1 MQVPNWFRWLIII
14 VATLIMC
21 ACRAPMQEGV
31 RNTPL
36 FPGDLSGQQPA
47 AAPSNRT
54 VIQGSLAEKAAAM
67 AQQSQFSGYVAA
79 PTNTASVQGQK
90 RQREIGK
97 IESLLTEDTE
107 PATATAVYASPA
119 AGNANAGSFEGV
131 TVSFEVQDEPQQADS
146 DAKSG
151 GKSGAEHVV
160 QLLSQPILSASG
172 TSARPQDIALAS
184 CDEPMLV
191 CPTTPYEQYL
201 PMEDIPVE
209 NNPQRWAVNPFAC
222 NEFAQRNLR
231 QSYPD
236 EYICDGGDRN
246 GQVTVLNDWSLRNLD
261 PEDTI
266 GHYDTLDNQLIV
278 EPSNRVCVYAPR
290 FVSARKVT
298 AAFENLKRDQPF
310 IADKAAAPITDGRL
324 RIADQ
329 YSQTLSPQRHLLVQ
343 PPSSLR
349 VRLPGVEAVH
359 RQPVSIA
366 ILDLSAHEDF
376 RVMKLGIH
384 KQTEKA
390 RLAEFTANA
399 ITWTHDKAVQVVID
413 EEVAQT
419 QMSRKGVETLHF
431 IDNGPPK
438 MRVIKTASTSDA
450 LPGEEI
456 EFTLRFDNIGYQT
469 IGNVTIVDNL
479 TTRLEF
485 IEGSD
490 LCSEECN
497 FVADYNDVDSLT
509 LRWEIINPVK
519 AGQGGLIRFR
529 CRLR

>member
-21 ACRAPMQEGV
+21 ACRAPMQEGLK
-31 RNTPL
+31 NTPI
-36 FPGDLSGQQPA
+36 FPGDLSGQRSAVSQNHP
-47 AAPSNRT
+47 P
-54 VIQGSLAEKAAAM
+54 VIQRTLAEKAAAM
-67 AQQSQFSGYVAA
+67 AQQNQIEKQVAHPSNSASAHGQQRQSQ
-79 PTNTASVQGQK
+79 
-90 RQREIGK
+90 IGK
-97 IESLLTEDTE
+97 IESLLTKDTE
-107 PATATAVYASPA
+107 PAIANAVYAAPA
-119 AGNANAGSFEGV
+119 NGDVDATSYEGV
-131 TVSFEVQDEPQQADS
+131 TVSFEVQEETPQTVSGDE
-146 DAKSG
+146 SG
-151 GKSGAEHVV
+151 VQHVV
-160 QLLSQPILSASG
+160 QLLSHPVLSDSG
-172 TSARPQDIALAS
+172 SSARPQDIALAS

-201 PMEDIPVE
+201 PMEDVPVE
-209 NNPQRWAVNPFAC
+209 NNPQMWAVNPFAC

-231 QSYPD
+231 QTYPD

-246 GQVTVLNDWSLRNLD
+246 GRVTVLNDWSLRNLD

-298 AAFENLKRDQPF
+298 APFENLKRDQPF
-310 IADKAAAPITDGRL
+310 IADKAATPITDGRL
-324 RIADQ
+324 RGADQ
-329 YSQTLSPQRHLLVQ
+329 YSQTVSPQRHLLVQ

-384 KQTEKA
+384 KQSEKA
-390 RLAEFTANA
+390 RLAEFTTNA

-456 EFTLRFDNIGYQT
+456 EFTLRFDNIGHQT

-509 LRWEIINPVK
+509 LRWEIINPIK